1 MSETVDEPP
10 GPIDFAVIE
19 LPAGARHFSGAVARE
34 LASLADAELIRVLDL
49 VILAKDDTGDVA
61 TLEFD
66 QIEQPGD
73 LVALRPGLTEVL
85 SPADLGSLA
94 SAMTPGSTA
103 GVLVWENTW
112 ATHLVLA
119 TEESGGRL
127 LASGRIDGAAVRGMQ
142 ATGDHTL
149 RSHPSP

>member
-1 MSETVDEPP
+1 VSETVDEQL
-10 GPIDFAVIE
+10 GPIDYTVIE
-19 LPAGARHFSGAVARE
+19 LPSGARHFSGAVARE

-49 VILAKDDTGDVA
+49 VILAKDDAGDVS

-73 LVALRPGLTEVL
+73 LVTLRPGLTEVL
-85 SPADLGSLA
+85 SPADLASLA
-94 SAMTPGSTA
+94 SAMVPGSTA

-119 TEESGGRL
+119 TEESGGRV
-127 LASGRIDGAAVRGMQ
+127 LASGRIDTSALRAALSAGRRP
-142 ATGDHTL
+142 A
-149 RSHPSP
+149 RSHPAP